1 MKLENQE
8 ARRNSVRSRQSLDK
22 NRKKQTPLSLELAEL
37 SMHLFLTVFFYLA
50 VIVIVSKL
58 ANNAYQFTYPIF
70 GDVSVEDSPGKDV
83 TIQISESDDLRT
95 IAHNLEAEH
104 VILNADSFWL
114 RCKLSFDQL
123 HCIQT
128 GTYQLNTSQNY
139 GEILEILTASEE
151 DGEN

>member
-1 MKLENQE
+1 MENQE

-95 IAHNLEAEH
+95 IAHNLEA
-104 VILNADSFWL
+104 
-114 RCKLSFDQL
+114 
-123 HCIQT
+123 
-128 GTYQLNTSQNY
+128 NY
-139 GEILEILTASEE
+139 T
-151 DGEN
+151 